1 MRICVPQGS
10 GSDALMFFS
19 CQVCDKLQDIHNFV
33 KTSSSCSHQHSSQSL
48 HRPTIARE
56 SSVGTLS
63 QALSKLGP
71 LEDTYKPSQSSQS
84 SSSSSSSSFC
94 SLTSTH
100 PLCSSSALST
110 TSSSLSLSASPF
122 ALPCETDESRGFS
135 QYDLHSQIRANGT
148 SSRALCPSPRDQ
160 YHSPTA
166 PSDSQINQH
175 SVPTEDQYNFPAEP
189 CSTGKRSVAETLSGT
204 STGPDDRSHILTGAT
219 AGVCNVSK
227 SLSPVRSL
235 QSVFPGT
242 SGTTKAH

>member
-10 GSDALMFFS
+10 DSDALMFFS
-19 CQVCDKLQDIHNFV
+19 CQVCDKLQDIHNFL
-33 KTSSSCSHQHSSQSL
+33 KESSSSSSHQHSSQSL
-48 HRPTIARE
+48 HRPTIPRE

-63 QALSKLGP
+63 QELSKLGP
-71 LEDTYKPSQSSQS
+71 LEDTYQPSQSSG
-84 SSSSSSSSFC
+84 SSSSSSSFC
-94 SLTSTH
+94 SLTSAH
-100 PLCSSSALST
+100 PLCSSSTHST
-110 TSSSLSLSASPF
+110 SSSSLSLSAAPF
-122 ALPCETDESRGFS
+122 VLPCETDESRGFS
-135 QYDLHSQIRANGT
+135 QYDLHSEIRANGT

-166 PSDSQINQH
+166 PSDSQFNQY

-189 CSTGKRSVAETLSGT
+189 RSTRKRSGPQTLSGA
-204 STGPDDRSHILTGAT
+204 SIGPDDKSHILTGAT
-219 AGVCNVSK
+219 AGVYNVPK